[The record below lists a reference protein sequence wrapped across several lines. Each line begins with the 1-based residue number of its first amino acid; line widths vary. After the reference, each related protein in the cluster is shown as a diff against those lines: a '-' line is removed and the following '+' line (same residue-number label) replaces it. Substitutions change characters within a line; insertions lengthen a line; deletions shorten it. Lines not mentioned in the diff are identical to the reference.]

1 MYNNKPREVG
11 ADALIAAGLDWL
23 QRFWRTL
30 LSGGKADRVP
40 RLDLT
45 RRHRPDYWIA
55 LLTLLLATIGYVAMF
70 SILPAITHGN
80 NDQSNAYMLKQLA
93 FLAVGVVAFVA
104 ATRLPLDVFR
114 RYGARLFVAAL
125 VISLAL
131 PLLGLL
137 HVPIAR
143 CALGAC
149 RWYRLGP
156 LGTFQPAE
164 LLKLGAVLFTANIL
178 ATEAR
183 RGRLNSWDTV
193 WQVLVVLMLV
203 MFVVVLLQKDLGT
216 GVAFVGITLIELVV
230 SGMRWKY
237 VSAAA
242 LIILVAGVA
251 SIIVAPHRLQRIF
264 TFVGS
269 GTEETNYHINQ
280 AILALGSG
288 GMFGRGLGKS
298 VQAFGWLPE
307 AVNDSIFAIWG
318 EMIGWIGSVGLI
330 VLFAGLL
337 YIIIRK
343 VDYLENYYLRLVLG
357 GIFGWLAAHVLMNI
371 GAMTHM
377 IPLTGIT
384 LPLVSIGGTSLVFI
398 MLVLGMVLNISRYTT
413 YRRVHNNG
421 EEERD
426 EDFVRGRR
434 QRRPYYTNRRGY

>member
-1 MYNNKPREVG
+1 M
-11 ADALIAAGLDWL
+11 
-23 QRFWRTL
+23 
-30 LSGGKADRVP
+30 
-40 RLDLT
+40 
-45 RRHRPDYWIA
+45 
-55 LLTLLLATIGYVAMF
+55 
-70 SILPAITHGN
+70 
-80 NDQSNAYMLKQLA
+80 
-93 FLAVGVVAFVA
+93 
-104 ATRLPLDVFR
+104 
-114 RYGARLFVAAL
+114 
-125 VISLAL
+125 
-131 PLLGLL
+131 
-137 HVPIAR
+137 
-143 CALGAC
+143 
-149 RWYRLGP
+149 
-156 LGTFQPAE
+156 
-164 LLKLGAVLFTANIL
+164 
-178 ATEAR
+178 
-183 RGRLNSWDTV
+183 
-193 WQVLVVLMLV
+193 
-203 MFVVVLLQKDLGT
+203 
-216 GVAFVGITLIELVV
+216 
-230 SGMRWKY
+230 
-237 VSAAA
+237 
-242 LIILVAGVA
+242 
-251 SIIVAPHRLQRIF
+251 QRIF

-337 YIIIRK
+337 YVIIRK

-426 EDFVRGRR
+426 EDFMRGRR
-434 QRRPYYTNRRGY
+434 QRRPYYANRRGY